1 MGTKQM
7 YTFNTYK
14 ILEQDE
20 KALSQDT
27 NPFAIVVLTV
37 LMAIKNKKTNDE
49 DLLKLKTDLFRSM
62 YARNMDKTSM
72 RALAGFLKMYVHF
85 SKPESYRIFDNEIK
99 TITNNNIT
107 MGIEELV
114 LHLTEQKGIEKG
126 IEKGLEEGLEKG
138 IAKGIEEGLEK
149 GNVKEVRNLITKLGL
164 SDEQAADVAGVTIEF
179 VKQVRATLKE
189 Q

>member
-1 MGTKQM
+1 
-7 YTFNTYK
+7 
-14 ILEQDE
+14 
-20 KALSQDT
+20 
-27 NPFAIVVLTV
+27 
-37 LMAIKNKKTNDE
+37 
-49 DLLKLKTDLFRSM
+49 
-62 YARNMDKTSM
+62 
-72 RALAGFLKMYVHF
+72 MYVHF

-114 LHLTEQKGIEKG
+114 LHLTEQKGIE
-126 IEKGLEEGLEKG
+126 
-138 IAKGIEEGLEK
+138 KGIEEGLEK